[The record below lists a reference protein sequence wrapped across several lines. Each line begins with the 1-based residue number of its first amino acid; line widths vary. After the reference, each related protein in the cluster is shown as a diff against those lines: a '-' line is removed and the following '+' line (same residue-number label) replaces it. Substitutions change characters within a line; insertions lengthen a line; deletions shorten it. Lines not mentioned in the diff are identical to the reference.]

1 MALMKCP
8 ECEGKMSDQACFCPH
23 CGFPLPTQWVTG
35 IQAVFVLLGCI
46 TVVVSILGFW
56 GALDK
61 VLSTLLLAGGL
72 VCVIYGLSKKA
83 KARGIS

>member
-1 MALMKCP
+1 MSLMQCP

-46 TVVVSILGFW
+46 TVVIALVGFW
-56 GALDK
+56 GVFDK

-72 VCVIYGLSKKA
+72 ACIVYGLSKKA
-83 KARGIS
+83 RARGR